1 MTHQLIETDTAL
13 VEVLDRH
20 ASDNFVAVDTEFRRR
35 DTFFPQVALFQ
46 LCWKKDAY
54 LIDPTR
60 VFNLDPVVELL
71 SNPQV
76 IKLIHSPSEDLEV
89 FDRWLQVLPSP
100 LFDTQR
106 ALAVLGRGFG
116 LGYRAMVEMFTGD
129 AISKEETTSDW
140 LKRPLTDRQLSYAA
154 LDVTYLRQIGEEL
167 YDACRESQRLSWVL
181 EDTARLKLGGR
192 GPAAKFKSAWKMSLR
207 EQAILSRLIDWREEE
222 ARRLDRPR
230 SWVVPDKV
238 LVTLAKRQPMHLA
251 QLSSV
256 DGLHDAIIR
265 KRGKRIVEVVSGA
278 IDNQTPHQA
287 FWQSPLRSNHKQWA
301 STLGETVASR
311 AQELGVAPE
320 VLYAG
325 RDIERL
331 IQATLEQQ
339 PVPKDLLGWR
349 DSVITQ
355 HLVDLLA
362 SLVPV
367 PDEIQ
372 STDELPNG

>member
-1 MTHQLIETDTAL
+1 LTHQLIETDTAL

-20 ASDNFVAVDTEFRRR
+20 ATENFVAVDTEFRRR
-35 DTFFPQVALFQ
+35 DTFFPQVALLQ
-46 LCWKKDAY
+46 LCWRKDAY

-76 IKLIHSPSEDLEV
+76 IKLIHSPTEDLEV

-265 KRGKRIVEVVSGA
+265 KRGKRIVEVVSSA

>member
-1 MTHQLIETDTAL
+1 LTHQLIETDTAL

-20 ASDNFVAVDTEFRRR
+20 ESDNFVAVDTEFRRR
-35 DTFFPQVALFQ
+35 DTFFPQVALLQ
-46 LCWKKDAY
+46 LCWRKDAY

-222 ARRLDRPR
+222 ARQLDRPR

>member
-1 MTHQLIETDTAL
+1 LTHQLIETDTAL

-35 DTFFPQVALFQ
+35 DTFFPQVALLQ
-46 LCWKKDAY
+46 LCWRKDAY

-154 LDVTYLRQIGEEL
+154 LDVNYLRQIGEEL

>member
-1 MTHQLIETDTAL
+1 LTHQLIETDTAL
-13 VEVLDRH
+13 VEALDRH

-35 DTFFPQVALFQ
+35 DTFFPQVALLQ
-46 LCWKKDAY
+46 LCWRKDAY

-339 PVPKDLLGWR
+339 PIPKDLLGWR

>member
-35 DTFFPQVALFQ
+35 DTFFPQVALLQ
-46 LCWKKDAY
+46 LCWRKDAY
-54 LIDPTR
+54 LIDPTK
-60 VFNLDPVVELL
+60 VFNLGPVVELL

-167 YDACRESQRLSWVL
+167 YDACRERQRLSWVL

-207 EQAILSRLIDWREEE
+207 EQAVLSRLIDWREEE

-278 IDNQTPHQA
+278 IDNQAPQQA
-287 FWQSPLRSNHKQWA
+287 FWQSPLRSSHKQWA
-301 STLGETVASR
+301 STLGETVTSR

-331 IQATLEQQ
+331 IQATLDQQ
-339 PVPKDLLGWR
+339 PIPKDLLGWR

-362 SLVPV
+362 PLVRV

-372 STDELPNG
+372 STNELPRG

>member
-20 ASDNFVAVDTEFRRR
+20 ATENFVAVDTEFRRR
-35 DTFFPQVALFQ
+35 DTFFPQVALLQ
-46 LCWKKDAY
+46 LCWRKDAY

-339 PVPKDLLGWR
+339 PIPKDLLGWR

-355 HLVDLLA
+355 YLVDLLA

>member
-20 ASDNFVAVDTEFRRR
+20 ATENFVAVDTEFRRR
-35 DTFFPQVALFQ
+35 DTFFPQVALLQ
-46 LCWKKDAY
+46 LCWRKDAY

>member
-35 DTFFPQVALFQ
+35 DTFFPQVALLQ
-46 LCWKKDAY
+46 LCWRKDAY

-278 IDNQTPHQA
+278 IDNQTPHRA

-339 PVPKDLLGWR
+339 PIPKDLLGWR

>member
-1 MTHQLIETDTAL
+1 LTHQLIETDTAL

-278 IDNQTPHQA
+278 IDNEAPHQA

-311 AQELGVAPE
+311 AQALGVAPE

-339 PVPKDLLGWR
+339 PIPKDLLGWR
-349 DSVITQ
+349 DSVITE

>member
-35 DTFFPQVALFQ
+35 DTFFPQVALLQ
-46 LCWKKDAY
+46 LCWRKDAY
-54 LIDPTR
+54 LIDPTK
-60 VFNLDPVVELL
+60 VFNFGPVVELL

-129 AISKEETTSDW
+129 AISKGETTSDW

-207 EQAILSRLIDWREEE
+207 EQAVLSRLIDWREEE

-278 IDNQTPHQA
+278 IDNQAPQQA
-287 FWQSPLRSNHKQWA
+287 FWQSPLRSSHKQWA
-301 STLGETVASR
+301 STLGETVTSR

-331 IQATLEQQ
+331 IQATLDQQ
-339 PVPKDLLGWR
+339 PIPKDLLGWR

-355 HLVDLLA
+355 HLVDLLVP
-362 SLVPV
+362 LVRV

-372 STDELPNG
+372 STNELPRG

>member
-35 DTFFPQVALFQ
+35 DTFFPQVALLQ
-46 LCWKKDAY
+46 LCWRKDAY
-54 LIDPTR
+54 LIDPTK
-60 VFNLDPVVELL
+60 VFNFGPVVELL

-129 AISKEETTSDW
+129 AISKGETTSDW

-207 EQAILSRLIDWREEE
+207 EQALLSRLIDWREEE

-278 IDNQTPHQA
+278 IDNQAPQQA
-287 FWQSPLRSNHKQWA
+287 FWQSPLRSSHKQWA
-301 STLGETVASR
+301 STLGETVTSR

-331 IQATLEQQ
+331 IQATLDQQ
-339 PVPKDLLGWR
+339 PIPKDLLGWR

-362 SLVPV
+362 PLVRV

-372 STDELPNG
+372 SANELPRG

>member
-35 DTFFPQVALFQ
+35 DTFFPQAALLQ

-54 LIDPTR
+54 LIDPTK

>member
-35 DTFFPQVALFQ
+35 DTFFPQVALLQ
-46 LCWKKDAY
+46 LCWRKDAY

-192 GPAAKFKSAWKMSLR
+192 GPAAKFKSARKMSLR

-238 LVTLAKRQPMHLA
+238 LVTLAKRQPMHIA
-251 QLSSV
+251 QLSSA

>member
-35 DTFFPQVALFQ
+35 DTFFPQVALLQ
-46 LCWKKDAY
+46 LCWRKDAY

-106 ALAVLGRGFG
+106 ALAVLGQGFG

-207 EQAILSRLIDWREEE
+207 EQAILSRLIDWREGE

-256 DGLHDAIIR
+256 DGLQDAIIR
-265 KRGKRIVEVVSGA
+265 KRGKRIAEVVSGA

-339 PVPKDLLGWR
+339 PIPKDLLGWR

>member
-35 DTFFPQVALFQ
+35 DTYFPQVALLQ
-46 LCWKKDAY
+46 LCWRKDAY
-54 LIDPTR
+54 LIDPTKF
-60 VFNLDPVVELL
+60 FNFGPVVELL

-207 EQAILSRLIDWREEE
+207 EQAVLSRLIDWREEE

-278 IDNQTPHQA
+278 IDNQAPQQA
-287 FWQSPLRSNHKQWA
+287 FWQSPLRSSHKQWA
-301 STLGETVASR
+301 STLGETVTSR

-331 IQATLEQQ
+331 IQATLDQQ
-339 PVPKDLLGWR
+339 PIPKDLLGWR

-362 SLVPV
+362 PLVRV

-372 STDELPNG
+372 SVNELPRG

>member
-20 ASDNFVAVDTEFRRR
+20 ATENFVAVDTEFRRR
-35 DTFFPQVALFQ
+35 DMFFPQVALLQ
-46 LCWKKDAY
+46 LCWRKDAY

-339 PVPKDLLGWR
+339 PIPKDLLGWR

>member
-13 VEVLDRH
+13 VEALDRH

-35 DTFFPQVALFQ
+35 DTFFPQVALLQ
-46 LCWKKDAY
+46 LCWRKDAY

-339 PVPKDLLGWR
+339 PIPKDLLGWR

>member
-35 DTFFPQVALFQ
+35 DTFFPQVALLQ
-46 LCWKKDAY
+46 LCWRKDAY
-54 LIDPTR
+54 LIDPTK
-60 VFNLDPVVELL
+60 VFNLGPVVELL

-207 EQAILSRLIDWREEE
+207 EQALLSRLIDWREEE

-301 STLGETVASR
+301 STLGETVTSR

-331 IQATLEQQ
+331 IQATLDQQ
-339 PVPKDLLGWR
+339 PIPKDLLGWR

-355 HLVDLLA
+355 HLVDLLVP
-362 SLVPV
+362 LVRV

-372 STDELPNG
+372 STNELPRG

>member
-1 MTHQLIETDTAL
+1 
-13 VEVLDRH
+13 
-20 ASDNFVAVDTEFRRR
+20 
-35 DTFFPQVALFQ
+35 
-46 LCWKKDAY
+46 
-54 LIDPTR
+54 
-60 VFNLDPVVELL
+60 
-71 SNPQV
+71 
-76 IKLIHSPSEDLEV
+76 
-89 FDRWLQVLPSP
+89 
-100 LFDTQR
+100 
-106 ALAVLGRGFG
+106 
-116 LGYRAMVEMFTGD
+116 
-129 AISKEETTSDW
+129 
-140 LKRPLTDRQLSYAA
+140 
-154 LDVTYLRQIGEEL
+154 
-167 YDACRESQRLSWVL
+167 
-181 EDTARLKLGGR
+181 
-192 GPAAKFKSAWKMSLR
+192 MSLR

-265 KRGKRIVEVVSGA
+265 KRGKRIVEVVSSA

>member
-20 ASDNFVAVDTEFRRR
+20 ATENFVAVDTEFRRR
-35 DTFFPQVALFQ
+35 DTFFPQVALLQ
-46 LCWKKDAY
+46 LCWRKDAY

-192 GPAAKFKSAWKMSLR
+192 GPVAKFKSAWKMSLR

>member
-35 DTFFPQVALFQ
+35 DTYFPQVALLQ
-46 LCWKKDAY
+46 LCWRKDAY
-54 LIDPTR
+54 LIDPTKF
-60 VFNLDPVVELL
+60 FNFGPVVELL

-207 EQAILSRLIDWREEE
+207 EQAVLSRLIDWREEE

-238 LVTLAKRQPMHLA
+238 LVTLAKRQPMHRA

-278 IDNQTPHQA
+278 IDNQAPQQA
-287 FWQSPLRSNHKQWA
+287 FWQSPLRSSHKQWA
-301 STLGETVASR
+301 STLGETVTSR

-331 IQATLEQQ
+331 IQATLDQQ
-339 PVPKDLLGWR
+339 PIPKDLLGWR

-362 SLVPV
+362 PLVRV

-372 STDELPNG
+372 SANELPRG

>member
-35 DTFFPQVALFQ
+35 DTFFPQVALLQ
-46 LCWKKDAY
+46 LCWRKDAY

-278 IDNQTPHQA
+278 IDNQAPHQA

-339 PVPKDLLGWR
+339 PIPKDLLGWR

>member
-1 MTHQLIETDTAL
+1 LTHQLIETDAAL

-35 DTFFPQVALFQ
+35 DTFFPQVALLQ

-167 YDACRESQRLSWVL
+167 YDACRENQRLSWVL

-238 LVTLAKRQPMHLA
+238 LVMLAKRQPMHLA

-265 KRGKRIVEVVSGA
+265 KRGKRIVEIVSGV

-339 PVPKDLLGWR
+339 PIPKDLLGWR

>member
-35 DTFFPQVALFQ
+35 DTFFPQVALLQ
-46 LCWKKDAY
+46 LCWRKDAY

-154 LDVTYLRQIGEEL
+154 LDVNYLRQIGEEL

-251 QLSSV
+251 QLWSV

-278 IDNQTPHQA
+278 IDNQAPHQA

-349 DSVITQ
+349 NSVITQ

>member
-20 ASDNFVAVDTEFRRR
+20 ATENFVAVDTEFRRR
-35 DTFFPQVALFQ
+35 DTFFPQVALLQ
-46 LCWKKDAY
+46 LCWRKDAY

-76 IKLIHSPSEDLEV
+76 IKLIHSPTEDLEV

-311 AQELGVAPE
+311 AQALGVAPE

-339 PVPKDLLGWR
+339 PIPKDLLGWR

>member
-1 MTHQLIETDTAL
+1 
-13 VEVLDRH
+13 
-20 ASDNFVAVDTEFRRR
+20 
-35 DTFFPQVALFQ
+35 
-46 LCWKKDAY
+46 
-54 LIDPTR
+54 
-60 VFNLDPVVELL
+60 
-71 SNPQV
+71 
-76 IKLIHSPSEDLEV
+76 
-89 FDRWLQVLPSP
+89 
-100 LFDTQR
+100 
-106 ALAVLGRGFG
+106 
-116 LGYRAMVEMFTGD
+116 
-129 AISKEETTSDW
+129 
-140 LKRPLTDRQLSYAA
+140 
-154 LDVTYLRQIGEEL
+154 
-167 YDACRESQRLSWVL
+167 
-181 EDTARLKLGGR
+181 
-192 GPAAKFKSAWKMSLR
+192 
-207 EQAILSRLIDWREEE
+207 
-222 ARRLDRPR
+222 
-230 SWVVPDKV
+230 VPDKV

-339 PVPKDLLGWR
+339 PIPKDLLGWR
-349 DSVITQ
+349 DSVITE